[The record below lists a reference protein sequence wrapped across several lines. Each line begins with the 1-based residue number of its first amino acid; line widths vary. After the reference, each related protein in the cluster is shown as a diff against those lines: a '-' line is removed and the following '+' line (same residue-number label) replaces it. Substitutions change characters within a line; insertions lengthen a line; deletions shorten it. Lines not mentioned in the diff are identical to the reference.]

1 MPDTIV
7 QKLWISQICCKIIY
21 PNSLNGKK
29 CLYLLINRNS
39 YLYFK
44 IDEIFDFF
52 NISTNQIPYIWFED
66 LKSKRILDWN
76 LPIDLL
82 FNLFQSNNEF
92 FEIILNF
99 SILSQSLILN
109 SLSSQSILLYQHY
122 FQSIN
127 RIDDSKQNLLS
138 FEDIFKLLEKNWRNL
153 IKESCYILN
162 NSSNLIM
169 SMSLDNSIDF
179 WNSVNSIN
187 FNKFEKYFNKFLPI
201 NPKNLPIKLYF
212 VDKSNNLLLFIYQPN
227 LHKLFPNLLLNQI
240 SLKILIDKIL
250 SLKSNIPNNNIEY
263 ISHGIHIPENSPID
277 ELYSTIKYFDTFL
290 YIIIKI

>member
-1 MPDTIV
+1 MPEKII
-7 QKLWISQICCKIIY
+7 QKLWQSQICCKIIY
-21 PNSLNGKK
+21 PNSNNHRK

-44 IDEIFDFF
+44 IEEIFEFF
-52 NISTNQIPYIWFED
+52 NIPITQIPYIWFED
-66 LKSKRILDWN
+66 SKSKRILDWN

-82 FNLFQSNNEF
+82 FNLFQSDNDF

-99 SILSQSLILN
+99 SILSQS
-109 SLSSQSILLYQHY
+109 SLSTSSSSQSILSYQHY

-127 RIDDSKQNLLS
+127 SIYDKQHLLS
-138 FEDIFKLLEKNWRNL
+138 FDDISKFLEKNWRNL

-187 FNKFEKYFNKFLPI
+187 FIKFEKYFNKFLPI

-212 VDKSNNLLLFIYQPN
+212 VDKVNNLLLFIYQPN
-227 LHKLFPNLLLNQI
+227 LHKLFPHLSLNQI
-240 SLKILIDKIL
+240 TLKNLIDKIL
-250 SLKSNIPNNNIEY
+250 SLKSNIHKTNIEY
-263 ISHGIHIPENSPID
+263 ISHGINLPENSPID
-277 ELYSTIKYFDTFL
+277 ELYSTVKYFDTFL